1 MLFTGFT
8 ETQKFNGMVSIDSK
22 HSELE
27 EFYELLS
34 DFKNHK
40 PVTIETKNRKNRI
53 MNNVNQLYD
62 SYYDSYKNNYD
73 SEDLN
78 EQDKIFFDPNQFKIF
93 DEKNQKPKSTE
104 ENTERCESHYGLK

>member
-1 MLFTGFT
+1 MKVILIITLSMLFTGFT

-53 MNNVNQLYD
+53 MNNVNQLCD
-62 SYYDSYKNNYD
+62 NYYDSYKNNYD
-73 SEDLN
+73 SEELN

-93 DEKNQKPKSTE
+93 DEKNKKPKSTE
-104 ENTERCESHYGLK
+104 